1 MSDYEQPNICT
12 CKDCGRSFTLGDEGD
27 NEEYCLRCER
37 IAWLNSREDQDFE
50 TNEFD

>member
-1 MSDYEQPNICT
+1 MSHDDNQIKCT

-37 IAWLNSREDQDFE
+37 IAWLNSREDDE
-50 TNEFD
+50 SDY